1 MPSRGVGW
9 AIIADVAGE
18 SNEWREARVKRAE
31 RSAAGWAE
39 RNGSIVRSPDAANA
53 ARLSQLKSL
62 ERGCRE
68 ISHRCLASAP
78 ADLSASARLGMKRC
92 HGLDLP
98 LGNRT
103 PDSVINEL
111 SLREGYVFVTKDAG
125 FVSSFLLRQR
135 SYKLLLA
142 CLRGIWLR
150 NFADDSIIGEG

>member
-1 MPSRGVGW
+1 
-9 AIIADVAGE
+9 
-18 SNEWREARVKRAE
+18 
-31 RSAAGWAE
+31 
-39 RNGSIVRSPDAANA
+39 
-53 ARLSQLKSL
+53 
-62 ERGCRE
+62 
-68 ISHRCLASAP
+68 
-78 ADLSASARLGMKRC
+78 MKRC

-142 CLRGIWLR
+142 CLRGYGCAILR
-150 NFADDSIIGEG
+150 MTV